1 MCVNDNATI
10 FYLQSA
16 GDSISSGSGCATPS
30 RPTSPTMSTVTGM
43 TNRSNKKRRAP
54 APPGPSKVQTS
65 KSITSLV
72 DERYVKKSSHIS
84 TFTLNNTFYTFRRRN
99 DVVDNHQLSISN
111 SKSMSMSNLKNID
124 RNLNRSNASVI
135 SNTGSVTSINSVGK
149 KRRAPVPPAV
159 KKVPE
164 PISEETP
171 SMIHLENNNNTKPH
185 RLEEIGRRVLPD
197 LPVPKNKQNLVK
209 PPARNIELDIV
220 VPKPSPPAKDDPP
233 PYTESA
239 VEQPSDRPAPA
250 PRSSLLEEAK
260 IDVEMSSKK
269 KSAKKSKNKV
279 VPNNPVPLD
288 PPVETQIEE
297 VPILQETLKDRS
309 KIERALSPDS
319 ALASS
324 ESSGSSLN
332 RKNNNNQGKKQLV
345 QILPYE
351 QFRPVVRKS
360 RQIQEKIAIFSGS
373 MPLTPSDNISSTTG
387 GIRVFPIPKKPS
399 SNLLNYCQ
407 QKATSATL
415 SNQNE
420 TLVETPKIQV
430 KSPPKESKETP
441 KIKLSSPEES
451 SLKTVKI
458 DDKQPFVKKSKIDLK
473 TPPISPKKGIKETLA
488 KMPKCEV
495 EISSPVKNM
504 SISAD
509 SIFSQAVES
518 EENLARLSSV
528 SAMSEKILSNGK
540 NGHAI
545 IHEKLEKLVKPSVRV
560 SKQVEFFAKLL
571 HSRNA
576 DFVDYFRQ
584 IKGTLKSQESFYF
597 HDEDVEKAFQVSDVD
612 LPVVEEDEPL
622 PCDLPKKDLK
632 KSENAKWNRFLKDI
646 SQMTIEID
654 DDSESFL

>member
-1 MCVNDNATI
+1 
-10 FYLQSA
+10 
-16 GDSISSGSGCATPS
+16 
-30 RPTSPTMSTVTGM
+30 
-43 TNRSNKKRRAP
+43 
-54 APPGPSKVQTS
+54 
-65 KSITSLV
+65 
-72 DERYVKKSSHIS
+72 
-84 TFTLNNTFYTFRRRN
+84 
-99 DVVDNHQLSISN
+99 
-111 SKSMSMSNLKNID
+111 MSMSNLKNID

-149 KRRAPVPPAV
+149 KRRAPVPPAI

-171 SMIHLENNNNTKPH
+171 SMIHLENNNNVTKPH

-197 LPVPKNKQNLVK
+197 LPVPKSKQNLVR
-209 PPARNIELDIV
+209 PAASRNIELDIV
-220 VPKPSPPAKDDPP
+220 VPKPAPPAKDNPP

-269 KSAKKSKNKV
+269 KSAKKLKNKV

-288 PPVETQIEE
+288 PPVTPPQVEE
-297 VPILQETLKDRS
+297 VPILQETLTDRS

-324 ESSGSSLN
+324 ESSGSSLH
-332 RKNNNNQGKKQLV
+332 RKNHNSNNQGKKQLV

-373 MPLTPSDNISSTTG
+373 MPPTPSDNISSTTG

-399 SNLLNYCQ
+399 SNLLNYCP
-407 QKATSATL
+407 QKNTPITL
-415 SNQNE
+415 SNQNK
-420 TLVETPKIQV
+420 TLAEKPRIQI
-430 KSPPKESKETP
+430 KSPPKKSIQTLSKTP
-441 KIKLSSPEES
+441 KIKLSSPKKS
-451 SLKTVKI
+451 SPKI
-458 DDKQPFVKKSKIDLK
+458 IKSDSKQTFVKKPRIDLK
-473 TPPISPKKGIKETLA
+473 TPPISPKKESKQTLA
-488 KMPKCEV
+488 KTPKSEV
-495 EISSPVKNM
+495 EITSPVNAM

-509 SIFSQAVES
+509 SIFSKAVES
-518 EENLARLSSV
+518 EDNLARLSSV

-540 NGHAI
+540 NNGHAV

-584 IKGTLKSQESFYF
+584 IKGSTLKSQESFYF

-622 PCDLPKKDLK
+622 PTPDLVPKETTSKKDLK
-632 KSENAKWNRFLKDI
+632 KSLSMEDHAKWNRFLKDI